1 YITTIS
7 ISWILSS
14 IYSKFYEVYRY
25 TREVTI
31 ASLLVKQMLLFSL
44 VMLAF
49 SGFNNTLRLSPNT
62 IFRYILFSFLL
73 ISIAKFA
80 IYYLLQKYRTSF
92 GGNYRKTVILGKNKH
107 TLALENFFNKNP
119 EYSYTHKR
127 TFSFKE
133 KKDSELL
140 SCFDFIL
147 KEQIDEIYCS
157 ITELTNNQIL
167 QVVDFADNNLKIL
180 KFLPDNKE
188 IYSKKM

>member
-1 YITTIS
+1 YLRPISYAVDLTILNGLALLYFFVNIDPLLYITTVS

-80 IYYLLQKYRTSF
+80 IYYL
-92 GGNYRKTVILGKNKH
+92 
-107 TLALENFFNKNP
+107 
-119 EYSYTHKR
+119 
-127 TFSFKE
+127 
-133 KKDSELL
+133 
-140 SCFDFIL
+140 
-147 KEQIDEIYCS
+147 
-157 ITELTNNQIL
+157 
-167 QVVDFADNNLKIL
+167 
-180 KFLPDNKE
+180 
-188 IYSKKM
+188 